1 MPLKTIIANLFEVG
15 LVVLGWILIWRL
27 QFSATAR
34 EKRKVGPP
42 LLPRWPVDG
51 ASFTLAALFVCLGW
65 LAASIA
71 LGQLIHRYPSL
82 KTDEGLLAIFSGIL
96 SQLGLFLGAL
106 AGLIYFRKNNLQPAV
121 STASDSRPEFS
132 TAATLTAGLVT
143 FVITVSV
150 VVPVQWLWEQLLI
163 ILHLPTTRQEMVEIF
178 FRTASAS
185 RVAILAAIA
194 VVMAPV
200 TEEMVFRGGLFR
212 FLRGRIPRFLALAL
226 PALIFAGLHVNAQTL
241 DGLITLAPL
250 TAFGVIFS
258 LAYERTGRIA
268 VVMIAH
274 ALFNLH
280 TVIFL
285 LLGLG
290 Q

>member
-1 MPLKTIIANLFEVG
+1 MPLKTIVAALLEYG
-15 LVVLGWILIWRL
+15 LVALGWILIWRL
-27 QFSATAR
+27 QFSAKAR
-34 EKRKVGPP
+34 GKTKYSPAS
-42 LLPRWPVDG
+42 LPRWPVDG
-51 ASFTLAALFVCLGW
+51 PGFAFAALCVCLGW
-65 LAASIA
+65 VAASISLA
-71 LGQLIHRYPSL
+71 QLIQHLPSL

-96 SQLGLFLGAL
+96 SQLGLLLGTI
-106 AGLIYFRKNNLQPAV
+106 AGMLYLRKNNPR
-121 STASDSRPEFS
+121 ASINEPTSRPNPS
-132 TAATLTAGLVT
+132 IAKIVTAGFTT

-163 ILHLPTTRQEMVEIF
+163 LLHLPTTRQEMVEIF
-178 FRTASAS
+178 FRTASPT
-185 RVAILAAIA
+185 RVAMLAGIA
-194 VVMAPV
+194 VLMAPV
-200 TEEMVFRGGLFR
+200 TEELVFRGGLFR
-212 FLRGRIPRFLALAL
+212 FLRDRTPRWIALAL
-226 PALIFAGLHVNAQTL
+226 PALIFAGLHVNTKTL

-290 Q
+290 K

>member
-1 MPLKTIIANLFEVG
+1 MPLKTIVASFFEYG
-15 LVVLGWILIWRL
+15 LVALGWILIWRL

-34 EKRKVGPP
+34 EKRKNSPA
-42 LLPRWPVDG
+42 LLPRWSVDG
-51 ASFTLAALFVCLGW
+51 AGFALAALCVCLGW
-65 LAASIA
+65 LTASVTLA
-71 LGQLIHRYPSL
+71 QCIHHFPSL
-82 KTDEGLLAIFSGIL
+82 KTDEGMLAILSGIL
-96 SQLGLFLGAL
+96 SQLGLFLGAV
-106 AGLIYFRKNNLQPAV
+106 AGMIYLRQNAAHISKVEPV
-121 STASDSRPEFS
+121 STSKYSAS
-132 TAATLTAGLVT
+132 AIAIAGFTT

-163 ILHLPTTRQEMVEIF
+163 VLHLPTTRQEMVEIF
-178 FRTASAS
+178 FRTASPTS
-185 RVAILAAIA
+185 VAILAAIA
-194 VVMAPV
+194 IVMAPA
-200 TEEMVFRGGLFR
+200 TEETVFRGGLFR
-212 FLRGRIPRFLALAL
+212 FLRGRTPRWIALAL
-226 PALIFAGLHVNAQTL
+226 PALIFASLHVNAKTL

-258 LAYERTGRIA
+258 LAYERTGCIA

>member
-15 LVVLGWILIWRL
+15 LVIFGWILIWRL
-27 QFSATAR
+27 QFSAQAR
-34 EKRKVGPP
+34 EKRKVAPAQ
-42 LLPRWPVDG
+42 LPRWQVDG
-51 ASFTLAALFVCLGW
+51 ASFTLGALFVCLGW
-65 LAASIA
+65 LIASIA
-71 LGQLIHRYPSL
+71 LGKLIHRNPSL

-96 SQLGLFLGAL
+96 SQLGLFLGGL
-106 AGLIYFRKNNLQPAV
+106 AGLIHFRKNTTR
-121 STASDSRPEFS
+121 SDRDRTDSRPGS
-132 TAATLTAGLVT
+132 SMSATLTAGLVT

-163 ILHLPTTRQEMVEIF
+163 ALHLPTTRQEMVEIF
-178 FRTASAS
+178 FRTASPV

-212 FLRGRIPRFLALAL
+212 FLRGRTPRLIALAL
-226 PALIFAGLHVNAQTL
+226 PALIFAGLHVNTQTL

>member
-1 MPLKTIIANLFEVG
+1 MPLKIIIANLFEGG
-15 LVVLGWILIWRL
+15 LVILGWMLIWRL
-27 QFSATAR
+27 AFSAAAR
-34 EKRKVGPP
+34 EKQKSTPCP
-42 LLPRWPVDG
+42 LPRWPLDG
-51 ASFTLAALFVCLGW
+51 AGFAFAALCVCLGW
-65 LAASIA
+65 VVASIA
-71 LGQLIHRYPSL
+71 LGQLIQRIPSL
-82 KTDEGLLAIFSGIL
+82 KTDEGLLAISSGIL
-96 SQLGLFLGAL
+96 SQLGLFLGAI
-106 AGLIYFRKNNLQPAV
+106 AGLIFLGKNATRQPQDEP
-121 STASDSRPEFS
+121 SITSRITKSEI
-132 TAATLTAGLVT
+132 LRAGLTT
-143 FVITVSV
+143 FAITVSV

-163 ILHLPTTRQEMVEIF
+163 LLHLPTTRQEMVEIF
-178 FRTASAS
+178 FRTASPS
-185 RVAILAAIA
+185 RVAILASIA

-212 FLRGRIPRFLALAL
+212 FLRGRTPRLIALAL
-226 PALIFAGLHVNAQTL
+226 PALIFAGLHVNTQTL

-280 TVIFL
+280 TVVFL

-290 Q
+290 N